1 MSGPVIDPR
10 LEITISNRWEDVD
23 LVMKI
28 VHDVYVTVG
37 YAKPRG
43 SGRRLI
49 PTYWNPDALFII
61 GRWEGGVGAVAVL
74 VPDGPF
80 GLPSERVYGEEI
92 QDMRDEGLGVWEY
105 TSLCVLDEYRH
116 MYRHFFGGLFGAG
129 YRAIVAAGGATHVCL
144 ISVPPEQERSYT
156 AMLDFER
163 VGDARPLYGAPA
175 VLLKVPIDTVAG
187 TLESGSRRLH
197 QQLKPAFLGEET
209 DWLVDRRLDLPNW
222 PTEPLLELI
231 DEQRGLAGLPDQVAH
246 LVRHHPGVASQ
257 LFPVPVSRR
266 QGVAEPAESSR

>member
-1 MSGPVIDPR
+1 MSAPAIDPR

-37 YAKPRG
+37 YSKSRA

-49 PTYWNPDALFII
+49 PTYWNPDAIFII
-61 GRWEGGVGAVAVL
+61 GRWEGAVGAVAVL

-92 QDMRDEGLGVWEY
+92 QDLRDAGLGVWEY

-129 YRAIVAAGGATHVCL
+129 YRAIIAAGGQEHVCL
-144 ISVPPEQERSYT
+144 ISVPPGQERT
-156 AMLDFER
+156 FAAMLDFTS

-175 VLLKVPIDTVAG
+175 VLLKVSINTVAG
-187 TLESGSRRLH
+187 TLESGSHRLQ
-197 QQLKPAFLGEET
+197 QQLRPAFLGDET
-209 DWLVDRRLDLPNW
+209 GWLADRRLDLLDW
-222 PTEPLLELI
+222 PTEPLLDLI
-231 DEQRGLAGLPDQVAH
+231 AEQRGLGGLPDQVAH
-246 LVRHHPGVASQ
+246 LVRHHPGVAAQ
-257 LFPVPVSRR
+257 LFPGPVARTR
-266 QGVAEPAESSR
+266 GATPARAR